1 MTALPN
7 RSGIPAAII
16 PANELERLA
25 AVRRYD
31 VLDTPP
37 DGAFERVT
45 ALAARLFDVPIAI
58 VSIVD
63 QDRIW
68 FKSHHG
74 LDVDETGREAG
85 LCASAILQ
93 GEPWVVTDAS
103 VDPRTLANPLV
114 AGTQGLRFY
123 LGVPLTTADGYNLGT
138 LCVMDKRPRTVSDSD
153 IATLSDL
160 AVMVVDELEL
170 RLAAHRTVEAEHRL
184 REQAELFSAALQT
197 SLLPPCLPV
206 IPGLEIAALFRPAG
220 GAQVGGDFY
229 DLFPVTPH
237 TWGCVIGDVCGKG
250 PVAASRSAL
259 ARYGI
264 RGAAVHGDSPAATLH
279 RVNQALLADGSLD
292 DDSFCTLVLAV
303 IEPTDRRFRVRV
315 AVGGHPLPTLLR
327 RDGSVG
333 TVGRPGSIVGSF
345 RDTEFFDDEVIVEPG
360 DTLVLVTD
368 GVQEIHTAA
377 GVTGRTEFEERLSAC
392 AGMAPTA
399 VIDHLAAAMNVN
411 DDDAAILAL
420 HAMDRRAPS
429 SALTP

>member
-1 MTALPN
+1 MSALPA
-7 RSGIPAAII
+7 GIDTHADLI
-16 PANELERLA
+16 PANEHERLA
-25 AVRRYD
+25 AVRRYN

-74 LDVDETGREAG
+74 IDVSEIDRDPG

-114 AGTQGLRFY
+114 AGALGLRFY
-123 LGVPLTTADGYNLGT
+123 LGAPLTTADGYNLGT
-138 LCVMDKRPRTVSDSD
+138 LCVIDKRPRTVSASD
-153 IATLSDL
+153 IATITDL

-170 RLAAHRTVEAEHRL
+170 RLAAQRTIDVEHGL
-184 REQAELFSAALQT
+184 RQQAELFSAALQT
-197 SLLPPCLPV
+197 SLLPPCLPT

-220 GAQVGGDFY
+220 GALVGGDFY
-229 DLFPVTPH
+229 DLFPVTPSI
-237 TWGCVIGDVCGKG
+237 WGCVIGDVCGKG

-259 ARYGI
+259 ARYGL

-279 RVNQALLADGSLD
+279 RVNQALLAGSQID
-292 DDSFCTLVLAV
+292 EDSFCTLVLAL
-303 IEPTDRRFRVRV
+303 IEPTPRGFHTRL
-315 AVGGHPLPTLLR
+315 AVGGHPLPTVLR
-327 RDGSVG
+327 RDGVV
-333 TVGRPGSIVGSF
+333 TAIGRPGSIVGSF
-345 RDTEFFDDEVIVEPG
+345 GDTEFYDDEVLLEAG

-368 GVQEIHTAA
+368 GLQEIHTAH
-377 GVTGRTEFEERLSAC
+377 GVAGRTEFEQRLSAC
-392 AGMAPTA
+392 VGLAPA
-399 VIDHLAAAMNVN
+399 ALIDHLTEATNVN
-411 DDDAAILAL
+411 DDDIAILAL
-420 HAMDRRAPS
+420 HA
-429 SALTP
+429 L